1 MVTNFPNQ
9 VVGGSSEGKGKE
21 AYLASSQQ
29 EVQTSTLLYNF
40 LGIGYMAAFFH
51 TGAFGPLGKRGSGP
65 LVMEAQA
72 WTISRVSLCW
82 GVGPCRGAPLWQSMS
97 HNLRPRSSEGARW

>member
-9 VVGGSSEGKGKE
+9 VVGGASEGNRGGK

-40 LGIGYMAAFFH
+40 LEIGYMAAFFH
-51 TGAFGPLGKRGSGP
+51 TGALDLCEK
-65 LVMEAQA
+65 EA
-72 WTISRVSLCW
+72 LD
-82 GVGPCRGAPLWQSMS
+82 
-97 HNLRPRSSEGARW
+97 H